1 MFLEPIIQ
9 QLRQLW
15 HWIVGLPSR
24 MSRVQKYCLVTLLGC
39 FVGCG
44 FYFLYLLRAQSYLGD
59 DPSAC
64 VNCHIMSPY
73 YATWFHSSHSR
84 NATCND
90 CHVPHENVARKYAFK
105 ATDGM
110 KHVAK
115 FLAHQKHQA
124 IRSEAPSNEIIMNNC
139 IRCHQELTTTLS
151 NTGKVTYM
159 QTAIGQ
165 GKVCWD
171 CHRQV
176 PHGGRSSLAGTSD
189 AKVPLPASPV
199 PTWLQKALE

>member
-1 MFLEPIIQ
+1 MLTKI
-9 QLRQLW
+9 RQHLDC
-15 HWIVGLPSR
+15 LSR
-24 MSRVQKYCLVTLLGC
+24 RQKQVSLVILGGI
-39 FVGCG
+39 VGCG
-44 FYFLYLLRAQSYLGD
+44 LLFLYLLRAHTYLGN

-105 ATDGM
+105 GMDGM
-110 KHVAK
+110 KHVAMFVTK
-115 FLAHQKHQA
+115 MEGQSPRIGDGGAQVV
-124 IRSEAPSNEIIMNNC
+124 MNNC
-139 IRCHQELTTTLS
+139 IRCHTDLNTTLA
-151 NTGKVTYM
+151 NTGKVDYM
-159 QTAIGQ
+159 MTKVGE

-176 PHGGRSSLAGTSD
+176 PHGGSSSLSTTPHAQ
-189 AKVPLPASPV
+189 VPLPPSPV
-199 PTWLQKALE
+199 PTWLQKMMND